1 VFRSQTFAKQHK
13 RAARRAGFCFVAEAV
28 NDLVDIE
35 WMQLI
40 IHEQS
45 LRSRAVRLTAKTDLL
60 LSVRKAAAAWNTRRH
75 AASNSRHSA
84 RSAARVLS
92 REVVMAEIPCVS
104 VAIMQSTTVKTHA
117 ENSELLLK
125 NFAIPGK
132 SVAMPDG
139 QDICQKDRESDRRL
153 PDLAHDGT
161 SRKLFE

>member
-1 VFRSQTFAKQHK
+1 
-13 RAARRAGFCFVAEAV
+13 
-28 NDLVDIE
+28 
-35 WMQLI
+35 M
-40 IHEQS
+40 S
-45 LRSRAVRLTAKTDLL
+45 LRD
-60 LSVRKAAAAWNTRRH
+60 
-75 AASNSRHSA
+75 SNKLGFVTQTPA
-84 RSAARVLS
+84 YAIA
-92 REVVMAEIPCVS
+92 
-104 VAIMQSTTVKTHA
+104 VAIMQSTTVKTRA

>member
-1 VFRSQTFAKQHK
+1 
-13 RAARRAGFCFVAEAV
+13 
-28 NDLVDIE
+28 
-35 WMQLI
+35 
-40 IHEQS
+40 
-45 LRSRAVRLTAKTDLL
+45 
-60 LSVRKAAAAWNTRRH
+60 
-75 AASNSRHSA
+75 
-84 RSAARVLS
+84 
-92 REVVMAEIPCVS
+92 MAEIPCVS